1 LIVGSDARTAE
12 RATNVSIN
20 SELLHKAK
28 ALNINLSATLESAL
42 AALAALVKTRER
54 ELWKQKNVAAI
65 EAYNRLVEKHGTF
78 SDGVRPF

>member
-1 LIVGSDARTAE
+1 MTSDTQTAK

-20 SELLHKAK
+20 SELLQKAK

-42 AALAALVKTRER
+42 GDLVKASER
-54 ELWKQKNVAAI
+54 ELWKQNNKAAI
-65 EAYNRLVEKHGTF
+65 EAYNRLVEKNGAF

>member
-1 LIVGSDARTAE
+1 MTSDTQTAK

-42 AALAALVKTRER
+42 ADLVKARER
-54 ELWKQKNVAAI
+54 ELWKQDNKAAI
-65 EAYNRLVEKHGTF
+65 EAYNRLVEKKGAF

>member
-1 LIVGSDARTAE
+1 MNSDTQSAK
-12 RATNVSIN
+12 RAANVSIN
-20 SELLHKAK
+20 SELLRKAK

-42 AALAALVKTRER
+42 GDLVKARER
-54 ELWKQKNVAAI
+54 ELWKQNNKAAI

>member
-1 LIVGSDARTAE
+1 MTSDMQTAKRT
-12 RATNVSIN
+12 TNVSIN

-42 AALAALVKTRER
+42 ADLVKARER
-54 ELWKQKNVAAI
+54 ECWKQKNKAAI
-65 EAYNRLVEKHGTF
+65 EAYNRLVGKHGVF

>member
-1 LIVGSDARTAE
+1 MTSDTQTTK

-28 ALNINLSATLESAL
+28 ALNINLSATLASAL
-42 AALAALVKTRER
+42 GDLVKARER
-54 ELWKQKNVAAI
+54 ELWKQNNKTAI
-65 EAYNRLVEKHGTF
+65 EAYNRFVEKSGAF

>member
-1 LIVGSDARTAE
+1 LIVGSDARTAK

-42 AALAALVKTRER
+42 AALVKARER

-65 EAYNRLVEKHGTF
+65 EAYNQFVEKHGAF

>member
-1 LIVGSDARTAE
+1 MTSDTQTAK

-42 AALAALVKTRER
+42 GDLVKARER
-54 ELWKQKNVAAI
+54 ELWKQNNKAAI
-65 EAYNRLVEKHGTF
+65 EAYNRLVEKSGAF

>member
-1 LIVGSDARTAE
+1 MTSDTQTAK

-42 AALAALVKTRER
+42 RDLVKARER
-54 ELWKQKNVAAI
+54 ELWKQNNKAAI
-65 EAYNRLVEKHGTF
+65 ETYNRLVEKKGAF

>member
-1 LIVGSDARTAE
+1 MTSDTQTAK

-20 SELLHKAK
+20 SELLQKAK

-42 AALAALVKTRER
+42 GDLVKARER
-54 ELWKQKNVAAI
+54 ELWKQNNKAAI
-65 EAYNRLVEKHGTF
+65 EAYNRLVEKSGTF

>member
-1 LIVGSDARTAE
+1 MTSDTQTAK

-20 SELLHKAK
+20 SELLQKAK

-42 AALAALVKTRER
+42 ADLVKARER
-54 ELWKQKNVAAI
+54 ELWKQKNKAAI
-65 EAYNRLVEKHGTF
+65 EAYNRHVEKHGVF

>member
-1 LIVGSDARTAE
+1 MNSDTQSAK
-12 RATNVSIN
+12 RAANVSIN
-20 SELLHKAK
+20 SELLRKAK

-42 AALAALVKTRER
+42 GDLVKARER
-54 ELWKQKNVAAI
+54 ELWKQKNKVAI

>member
-1 LIVGSDARTAE
+1 MPSDTQTAK

-20 SELLHKAK
+20 SELLQRAK

-42 AALAALVKTRER
+42 ADLVKARER
-54 ELWKQKNVAAI
+54 ELWKQKNQAAI
-65 EAYNRLVEKHGTF
+65 EAYNRLSEKHGAF

>member
-1 LIVGSDARTAE
+1 MNSDTQSAK
-12 RATNVSIN
+12 RAANVSIN
-20 SELLHKAK
+20 SELLRKAK

-42 AALAALVKTRER
+42 GDLVKARER
-54 ELWKQKNVAAI
+54 ELWKQKNKAAI